1 MTTTNTNVP
10 AILVALSYAV
20 DQAAA
25 RFGLEGDTEHAAWLG
40 FKAKAMQDADL
51 LIGAKAFAEA
61 CIKAMA
67 DGVTECDFIT
77 RYEGRVVDTFRA
89 AVADPKAYRAAI
101 AARKPRCTV
110 QFVPVAG

>member
-1 MTTTNTNVP
+1 MTNNATL
-10 AILVALSYAV
+10 IALSYAV
-20 DQAAA
+20 DTAAA
-25 RFGLEGDTEHAAWLG
+25 RFGLEGDCEHASWIA
-40 FKAKAMQDADL
+40 FKEKAAVDADL
-51 LIGAKAFAEA
+51 LLGAKAFAEA

-77 RYEGRVVDTFRA
+77 RYNGRVVDTFRA

>member
-1 MTTTNTNVP
+1 MTNNATL
-10 AILVALSYAV
+10 IALSYAV
-20 DQAAA
+20 DTAAA
-25 RFGLEGDTEHAAWLG
+25 RFGLEGDVEHASWIS
-40 FKAKAMQDADL
+40 FKARAAADADL
-51 LIGAKAFAEA
+51 LIGAQAFAEA

-77 RYEGRVVDTFRA
+77 RYDGRVVDTFRA